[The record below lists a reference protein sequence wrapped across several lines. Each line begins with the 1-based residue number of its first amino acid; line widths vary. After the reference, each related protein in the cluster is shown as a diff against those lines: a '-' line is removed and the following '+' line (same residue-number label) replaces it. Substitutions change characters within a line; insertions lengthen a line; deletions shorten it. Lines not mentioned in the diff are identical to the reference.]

1 MNDSSKDES
10 FYITQTS
17 TRMEGE
23 TTEIDEHWFDIDHSS
38 RRYTIAR
45 CKDHRKAE
53 NAVAAAVSIS
63 LKVYRLLNFTKYSSF
78 HVRPIFTIHYKG

>member
-38 RRYTIAR
+38 RRTQLQDVKTIEKPKMQWPPR
-45 CKDHRKAE
+45 
-53 NAVAAAVSIS
+53 VSIS
-63 LKVYRLLNFTKYSSF
+63 LEVGYSILQSIQ
-78 HVRPIFTIHYKG
+78 IFVLYL

>member
-38 RRYTIAR
+38 RRYE
-45 CKDHRKAE
+45 KPKSRKVE
-53 NAVAAAVSIS
+53 NAVAAARFDIFEG
-63 LKVYRLLNFTKYSSF
+63 RLLNFTKYSNF
-78 HVRPIFTIHYKG
+78 RVIFIA

>member
-1 MNDSSKDES
+1 MI
-10 FYITQTS
+10 FCCV
-17 TRMEGE
+17 EGE

-53 NAVAAAVSIS
+53 NAVAAARFDIFEG
-63 LKVYRLLNFTKYSSF
+63 RLLNFTKYSNF
-78 HVRPIFTIHYKG
+78 RVIFIA